1 MKSALEAEPGRR
13 DPVEELAEAFLERHR
28 RGERP
33 AIEEF
38 IAQAPEHAD
47 EIRELFPALLLLE
60 QAVPDEQEV
69 PVRPVPAGPLDRIGD
84 YRIIR
89 EIGRGGMVIVYEAEQ
104 EALRRH
110 VALKILPPNVAA
122 DSHSVLRFRREARS
136 AACLHQTN
144 ILPSSTSASARVST
158 IMRCSSFSGSRSAR

>member
-1 MKSALEAEPGRR
+1 MKGSLEAEPVRR

-47 EIRELFPALLLLE
+47 EIRELFPALIMLE
-60 QAVPDEQEV
+60 QAGPDEDGA
-69 PVRPVPAGPLDRIGD
+69 PGRPVPAGLPDRIGD

-89 EIGRGGMVIVYEAEQ
+89 EVGRGGMGIVYE
-104 EALRRH
+104 
-110 VALKILPPNVAA
+110 
-122 DSHSVLRFRREARS
+122 
-136 AACLHQTN
+136 
-144 ILPSSTSASARVST
+144 
-158 IMRCSSFSGSRSAR
+158 